1 MRGNVVWAKDKFSLI
16 YETKAIKAG
25 NKGRTSALSMCPYM
39 LASEV
44 SHHIQGG
51 KGQV

>member
-1 MRGNVVWAKDKFSLI
+1 MHGNVVWAKDKFSLVD
-16 YETKAIKAG
+16 ETTAIKG
-25 NKGRTSALSMCPYM
+25 WDKGRTSALSMCPYM